1 MISGPRVDVR
11 IGNRTF
17 SVPRLKDDDTT
28 YHIAKLLQVR
38 LQEIEARADRIDT
51 QAFAIEAAMAFAF
64 NLLESEETLEAET
77 KEMMSELSKLSKK
90 LTDICLEFE
99 VEVEEEDQG

>member
-28 YHIAKLLQVR
+28 YHIAKLLQNR
-38 LQEIEARADRIDT
+38 IKEIEARADRIDT
-51 QAFAIEAAMAFAF
+51 QAFAIEAAMSFAYE
-64 NLLESEETLEAET
+64 LLESEETLEAET
-77 KEMMSELSKLSKK
+77 TEMMSELSKLSKK
-90 LTDICLEFE
+90 LNDICLEFE
-99 VEVEEEDQG
+99 VEVEEDDEG